1 MAMKLR
7 RTDSTMNSI
16 ALIAGIA
23 VGAALGVLFAPKNIK
38 AVRKRLTN
46 DLKGLVGLA
55 ETVAADSKDHAIPD
69 LRANIK
75 EKADHL
81 TGPDAVDTT
90 KTTLKQT
97 GPKSRQ
103 LPVEE

>member
-1 MAMKLR
+1 MKLR
-7 RTDSTMNSI
+7 RTDSTMESI

-38 AVRKRLTN
+38 AIRKRISG
-46 DLKGLVGLA
+46 DLKGLLGLPETAAA
-55 ETVAADSKDHAIPD
+55 ETADHAIPD

-103 LPVEE
+103 LPVEDQV

>member
-55 ETVAADSKDHAIPD
+55 DTVAADSKDHAIPV

>member
-1 MAMKLR
+1 MKLR

-38 AVRKRLTN
+38 AVRKRLTD

-55 ETVAADSKDHAIPD
+55 ETAATDIKDHTIPD
-69 LRANIK
+69 LRADIK